1 MSKFFGEQGYLYLLE
16 DILENGV
23 LVPDRTGIGRI
34 KVFDRKLVFAEEEFT
49 HFSVRPCPPKMAFE
63 EFWFMLNGKT
73 QTKELEEKGIYFWKG
88 NTSRDFLDN
97 RGLTWLPEGDMG
109 YAYGA
114 QWRKAGGFGKEGNL
128 GVDQLKNLL
137 DTLENDKYSSRM
149 VISLWNVPELNCM
162 ALTPCWWAC
171 QVLVIPGYKGQDTL
185 HMKLINRSLDAL
197 FGLPF
202 AVQQYRMFQK
212 ALADMFGFRLG
223 RLSCDLTDVHIY
235 QNQVEY
241 VEETLEREDYSFQN
255 LWEWSLDADWSGN
268 KLDTLLNLKYDDFKF
283 GDWKVNREKY
293 ITPRPEMAV

>member
-1 MSKFFGEQGYLYLLE
+1 MRAYFGEEGYLILLK
-16 DILENGV
+16 DILENGIE
-23 LVPDRTGIGRI
+23 VPDRTGVGRI
-34 KVFDRKLVFAEEEFT
+34 KVFDRKLIYQEGDFP
-49 HFSVRPCPPKMAFE
+49 HFSVRPCSPRLAFE

-88 NTSRDFLDN
+88 NTTRDFLDK
-97 RGLTWLPEGDMG
+97 RGLTHLPEGDMG
-109 YAYGA
+109 KAYGA
-114 QWRKAGGFGKEGNL
+114 QWRNAGDEP
-128 GVDQLKNLL
+128 GVDQLSELL
-137 DTLENDKYSSRM
+137 WTLEHDRYSSRM
-149 VISLWNVPELNCM
+149 VVSLWSVSELDMM

-171 QVLVIPGYKGQDTL
+171 QFMVIPGHKGQDTL
-185 HMKLINRSLDAL
+185 HLKLVNRSLDAL

-235 QNQVEY
+235 TNQVDF
-241 VEETLEREDYSFQN
+241 VEETLERDYFPWQN
-255 LWEWSLDADWSGN
+255 LWGWSLDADWSGN

-283 GDWKVNREKY
+283 GDWEVNREKY